1 VADYTAA
8 WSNDDVP
15 EGRERPLAEW
25 MVLGLL
31 SEQPS
36 HGFALARLLAPGG
49 EVGRVW
55 AASRPLTYRAIDQ
68 LASEGLIAPV
78 RTEPGDGPQRV
89 VHEVTPSGQ
98 DALAAWLASPVPRFR
113 DVRATL
119 LAKLLLLERSGR
131 SPRRLLATQRR
142 TFAPL
147 LAEVRAVPVT
157 DSVSRWRRAQADAI
171 AAFLAA
177 GQ

>member
-1 VADYTAA
+1 MAAD
-8 WSNDDVP
+8 
-15 EGRERPLAEW
+15 RERPLAEW

-31 SEQPS
+31 AEQPS

-68 LASEGLIAPV
+68 LAADGLIEPV
-78 RTEPGDGPQRV
+78 RTEPGHGPQRT
-89 VHEVTPSGQ
+89 VHELTTSGRE
-98 DALAAWLASPVPRFR
+98 ALADWLRTPVPRFR

-131 SPRRLLATQRR
+131 STKRLLAAQRR
-142 TFAPL
+142 TLRAAPRRGARHADRRL
-147 LAEVRAVPVT
+147 GHPVATNAGRGDRGVPRRPTRAAA
-157 DSVSRWRRAQADAI
+157 RR
-171 AAFLAA
+171 
-177 GQ
+177 G

>member
-1 VADYTAA
+1 
-8 WSNDDVP
+8 
-15 EGRERPLAEW
+15 

-31 SEQPS
+31 DEEPS

-68 LASEGLIAPV
+68 LAADGLIVPV
-78 RTEPGDGPQRV
+78 RTEAGDGPQRT
-89 VHEVTPSGQ
+89 VHEVTAKGRE
-98 DALAAWLASPVPRFR
+98 ALTSWLRTPVPRFR

-119 LAKLLLLERSGR
+119 LGKLLLLERSRR
-131 SPRRLLATQRR
+131 STKRLIAAQQR

-147 LAEVRAVPVT
+147 LAEVRAAPTT
-157 DSVSRWRRAQADAI
+157 DSVARWRRTQAEAI
-171 AAFLAA
+171 ATFLDSAS
-177 GQ
+177 